1 MRIQDNYFNKA
12 VRFTF
17 LGHFFGSYWWSNNIR
32 LGFIQ
37 QPYLKYQKNCLAD
50 RDNLGMG
57 KSTEMNTLFRFWSFF
72 LRDNFNQKMY
82 TEFRKSAVSDAKAG
96 VRYVPNP
103 SLISNIII
111 TF

>member
-1 MRIQDNYFNKA
+1 MALSSDSNRPLIDHFLSRIVYIYN
-12 VRFTF
+12 
-17 LGHFFGSYWWSNNIR
+17 S
-32 LGFIQ
+32 GFIQ

-96 VRYVPNP
+96 VR
-103 SLISNIII
+103 
-111 TF
+111 